1 MMVSINTWLSN
12 WRNIVSWNYLV
23 DRMDFNFINTVIN
36 QSRFEYSHPL
46 HPWITPDMIKILQNL
61 LREDDVGFEFGSGNS
76 TVWFAQNTKFIH
88 SVEHD
93 RGWFNKV
100 KKMIQIHHLKLNTDL
115 IYVKQQ
121 TEIEYIKPISKI
133 KNNSLDY
140 CFVDGIFRDQ
150 CVLSCIPKLKSS
162 GILIVDNVDNY
173 FPKNKISVS
182 VRYKRDNY
190 NKTVSPKKMKLIYET
205 LSDWRKIWTSTGI
218 QDTALWIKP

>member
-1 MMVSINTWLSN
+1 
-12 WRNIVSWNYLV
+12 
-23 DRMDFNFINTVIN
+23 
-36 QSRFEYSHPL
+36 
-46 HPWITPDMIKILQNL
+46 
-61 LREDDVGFEFGSGNS
+61 
-76 TVWFAQNTKFIH
+76 
-88 SVEHD
+88 
-93 RGWFNKV
+93 
-100 KKMIQIHHLKLNTDL
+100 MIQIHHLKLNTDL